1 MQFSQAAEAIK
12 KDPGTAA
19 FVRLKKTI
27 IEAQSQKKSVSRE
40 VAEEFA
46 RVRSHGEVQ
55 LKKYSQIAEEL
66 KKIDSDISEREII
79 LAPLLELKVQ
89 QEEEIVRE
97 TSGISVAVEKIMGEI
112 SVRKRTV
119 SASAA
124 KTISTV
130 EEEAKR
136 KKRPLN
142 EEEKARLETLKKRR
156 PLSQIPSDSERKS
169 ELSVS
174 VEPADRLFSGS
185 SGTLSIDY
193 SESLSLALKNHF

>member
-55 LKKYSQIAEEL
+55 LKKYSQITEEL

-89 QEEEIVRE
+89 QEEEIVRD

-142 EEEKARLETLKKRR
+142 EEEKAHLETLKKRR

-185 SGTLSIDY
+185 GGTLSIDY